1 MIQVIFGRKGSGKT
15 KRILDMANTSMKTA
29 KGEIVFIDD
38 DNRYMFDLRHEI
50 RFVNAK
56 EYKIAN
62 PDMLLGFLSGIVAAN
77 YDMNEMYVDGF
88 LRLVE
93 ADLDELEPFFS
104 RLDALSAEHNLTI
117 IISTSGSSDEP
128 PAYLTK
134 YLI

>member
-56 EYKIAN
+56 EYDISS
-62 PDMLLGFLSGIVAAN
+62 PDMFLGFLSGIVAAN

-93 ADLDELEPFFS
+93 ADLNELGGFFDK
-104 RLDALSAEHNLTI
+104 LEALADTHSLKV
-117 IISTSGSSDEP
+117 IISTSGPSDEP
-128 PAYLTK
+128 PEYLKK
-134 YLI
+134 YII